1 MKFSSIDKTV
11 GKSMI
16 AVEKSMI
23 AVGKSMIAVGKSM
36 IAVGISMIFC
46 DEPFS
51 KYNN

>member
-1 MKFSSIDKTV
+1 MKFSNIDKTV

-16 AVEKSMI
+16 AVAK
-23 AVGKSMIAVGKSM
+23 
-36 IAVGISMIFC
+36 SMIFC